1 MKMMVLNK
9 FTMSLALLCAACGPA
24 IAETVLSCPSAIHD
38 HKLTQID
45 MFSGPPHEMASL
57 IPIDGGWNTT
67 MDNPQELPFYIQC
80 SYKNTKKTIVIKV
93 PANATSCK
101 YGDKIDQ
108 IICE

>member
-1 MKMMVLNK
+1 M
-9 FTMSLALLCAACGPA
+9 AHA
-24 IAETVLSCPSAIHD
+24 VLSCPATITS
-38 HKLTQID
+38 HKLSEID
-45 MFSGPPHEMASL
+45 MFSGPPREMASL
-57 IPIDGGWNTT
+57 IPVDGGWNTT

-93 PANATSCK
+93 PTNAKSCK